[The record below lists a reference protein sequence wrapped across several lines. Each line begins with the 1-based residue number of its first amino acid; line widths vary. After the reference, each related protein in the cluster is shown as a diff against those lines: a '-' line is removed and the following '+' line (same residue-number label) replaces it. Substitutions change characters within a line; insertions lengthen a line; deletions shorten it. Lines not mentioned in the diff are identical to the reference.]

1 MKAGTMVPRGG
12 SILPVPTA
20 TNMGRTNEN
29 GDSEMT
35 ITAGALKRGDHIT
48 AGRAYAAVVDVR
60 HTAGGMV
67 TVTVS
72 GGGAARFHADEYV
85 TIGGG
90 AR

>member
-1 MKAGTMVPRGG
+1 
-12 SILPVPTA
+12 
-20 TNMGRTNEN
+20 
-29 GDSEMT
+29 MT

-60 HTAGGMV
+60 HTADRMV